1 MHITNFANLSI
12 FIFIL
17 SSTRKT
23 ENSRCLFQ
31 SLKNC
36 IIIESNRIQLYIYP
50 TIYIYDVYI

>member
-31 SLKNC
+31 SLKKC

-50 TIYIYDVYI
+50 TIYI